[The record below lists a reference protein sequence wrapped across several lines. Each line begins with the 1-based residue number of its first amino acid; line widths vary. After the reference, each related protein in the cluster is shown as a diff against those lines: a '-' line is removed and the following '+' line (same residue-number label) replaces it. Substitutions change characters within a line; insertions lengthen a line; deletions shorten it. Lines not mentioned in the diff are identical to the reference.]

1 MAKFT
6 VFFKNKAIHSA
17 LFESGV
23 VHIGRDETNDLTLNS
38 LAVAPAHAAVV
49 IKESGTLIKQLND
62 DFPLIVNGEKVK
74 EYSLNNNDK
83 ITLGKHFIIYNTTE
97 SVVASQ
103 KPSSLDVDLLNREI
117 GRDLQMPEANLQ
129 VMDGKHIGRILPMK
143 KAMTRLGRNGG
154 GVAVIARR
162 KDGYFISAL
171 ENNISLTVNNTPLGD
186 KTLKLND
193 NDVIV
198 IDNTTLQFFQLH
210 QPSP

>member
-38 LAVAPAHAAVV
+38 LAVAPAHAAVI
-49 IKESGTLIKQLND
+49 IKESGALIKQLND
-62 DFPLIVNGEKVK
+62 DFPLVVNGEKVK
-74 EYSLNNNDK
+74 EYNLSNNDT
-83 ITLGKHFIIYNTTE
+83 ITLGKHSIVYNATE
-97 SVVASQ
+97 SILD
-103 KPSSLDVDLLNREI
+103 KPKPGDADVDLLNQEI
-117 GRDLQMPEANLQ
+117 ERDIKMPEANLQ

-154 GVAVIARR
+154 GVVVIARR

-171 ENNISLTVNNTPLGD
+171 ENDISLTVNNIPLGD
-186 KTLKLND
+186 NTLKLND

-198 IDNTTLQFFQLH
+198 IDNTTLQFFHVQ
-210 QPSP
+210 QFSP